1 MRSGRRAIELSRPLV
16 LLIVLVFLSG
26 SAILGQ
32 GRKAKPRK
40 PKPQPTNPVA
50 ESKADVVKAAQ
61 EHKTNLE
68 KELALLEAQ
77 LQVATEEVERRRA
90 LLAHGLIAR
99 RELESSERALAVSR
113 GLRDARQNEIAETN
127 NLITEATAEQQLAK
141 LRPLPMGG
149 YMTTAALI
157 RYIGPTP
164 WLITDIG
171 KVQTFF
177 TERFGHALPV
187 SAYGQ
192 TPVHYRLGF
201 DHHESVDVAAHPDS
215 AEGQAIIAYLRSAGI
230 SFIAFRQAVAGAAT
244 GAHIHIGL
252 PSRRLAR

>member
-1 MRSGRRAIELSRPLV
+1 MV
-16 LLIVLVFLSG
+16 LLLFLSG
-26 SAILGQ
+26 PVFGQ

-40 PKPQPTNPVA
+40 PKPPPANPVA

-61 EHKTNLE
+61 EHKANLE
-68 KELALLEAQ
+68 KELALHDAQ
-77 LQVATEEVERRRA
+77 VQAATADVERRRA
-90 LLAHGLIAR
+90 LLAQGLIAK
-99 RELESSERALAVSR
+99 RELEPSEQALAVAR
-113 GLRDARQNEIAETN
+113 GLRDTRQREISETDNLIAE
-127 NLITEATAEQQLAK
+127 AMAAEQLAK
-141 LRPLPMGG
+141 MRPLPVGG

-157 RYIGPTP
+157 RYIGPTR
-164 WLITDIG
+164 WFLTDIG
-171 KVQTFF
+171 KVQSFF

-192 TPVHYRLGF
+192 TPVHDRMGF

-215 AEGQAIIAYLRSAGI
+215 PEGQAIIAYLRSAGI

-252 PSRRLAR
+252 PSRRLVR